1 MTPERREAPRTEP
14 RESAKERVVQA
25 EELLQ
30 GRPTLVIEYGGA
42 RYVLRTTR
50 NGKLIL
56 TK

>member
-1 MTPERREAPRTEP
+1 MTSERREAPKAEP
-14 RESAKERVVQA
+14 RETEKERVVQA

-30 GRPTLVIEYGGA
+30 GRPTLLLEYRGA
-42 RYVLRTTR
+42 RYILRTTR